1 MTYSVFKDKYLWII
15 LIAALI
21 IRLYA
26 CMTTYVISNDSIQYI
41 EQAKNFVEGRFSRI
55 DYSQILSVESSYHPL
70 YPLLIAVLFKC
81 INNYEISAMAISTI
95 MGVSLVAVIYVIGK
109 RIFDSR
115 IAFFCAILLSFHPYT
130 SRLSAEILS
139 DSTYFL
145 FFTLAIGLG
154 YLAVNNYKT
163 LCFVGA
169 GLSSGFAY
177 LTRPE
182 GLGVLVIVGFFT
194 VFWNLSGLK
203 ASLPRRLCCFGVM
216 LLAFSFLAS
225 PYIIYMKKQ
234 TGYWTLTKKKN
245 LPELLGFGN
254 ITKKSA
260 LDNEV
265 IEEARRD
272 TINNE
277 TLRVEPSRKA
287 WNPGYKKH
295 FKILYFMITKFVSTY
310 HPLLFLF
317 LIIGLIRNKKVPR
330 LGKPG
335 VYLGFVLAFYLFI
348 LYMLVLVFSSGGS
361 TYLSRRHLMPLVIP
375 AMFCSAIG
383 LHVLCNWAER
393 RFDFTLT
400 KNKWYLDAK
409 IIVPIIVISVLLTKT
424 LKYHR
429 VERVG
434 LKEAAYWIKENT
446 QETNPVVMG
455 RSPRM
460 AYYVGGKH
468 IYLASGSYKEII
480 AYARSTEVNYL
491 GVYKEKIERIC
502 PDFFKS
508 INNEDLEL
516 VYQHTYKNRLEVL
529 NLLLYKILY

>member
-1 MTYSVFKDKYLWII
+1 MKYSVFKDRYLWII
-15 LIAALI
+15 LITALV

-26 CMTTYVISNDSIQYI
+26 GMTTYVISNDSVQYI
-41 EQAKNFVEGRFSRI
+41 EQARNFVEGRFDKI
-55 DYSQILSVESSYHPL
+55 DYSAILGYESSYHPL
-70 YPLLIAVLFKC
+70 YPFLISVLFTC
-81 INNYEISAMAISTI
+81 TNNYEISAIAVSII
-95 MGVSLVAVIYVIGK
+95 MGVSLVAAIYVIGK

-182 GLGVLVIVGFFT
+182 GIGVLAIVGFFT
-194 VFWNLSGLK
+194 MFWNLSGLK
-203 ASLPRRLCCFGVM
+203 VSLSRRLCCLGVM

-225 PYIIYMKKQ
+225 PYIIYMKNQ

-254 ITKKSA
+254 ITKKSS
-260 LDNEV
+260 LDNEL
-265 IEEARRD
+265 IEEAKKD
-272 TINNE
+272 TKNDE
-277 TLRVEPSRKA
+277 TMRVEPSRKA

-295 FKILYFMITKFVSTY
+295 FNILYFMISKFVSTY
-310 HPLLFLF
+310 HPLLILF
-317 LIIGLIRNKKVPR
+317 LIIGLIKNKKVPR

-335 VYLGFVLAFYLFI
+335 IYLGFVLAFYLFI
-348 LYMLVLVFSSGGS
+348 LYMLALVFSSGES

-383 LHVLCNWAER
+383 LHVQCNWTER
-393 RFDFTLT
+393 RFASTLT

-409 IIVPIIVISVLLTKT
+409 IIALIIVISVLLTKT

-434 LKEAAYWIKENT
+434 LKEAAYWIKENAR
-446 QETNPVVMG
+446 ETNPVVMG

-468 IYLASGSYKEII
+468 IYLASDSYTEII
-480 AYARSTEVNYL
+480 AYARSTGVNYL
-491 GVYKEKIERIC
+491 GVYKEKIDRIC
-502 PDFFKS
+502 PDFLES
-508 INNEDLEL
+508 VSSDDIEL
-516 VYQHTYKNRLEVL
+516 VYQHKYDGRSKEL
-529 NLLLYKILY
+529 NLLLYRVQY